1 YGGLEATWLRWC
13 DQEGKLLLTG
23 QERAEAE
30 HQRAEAERERAE
42 AERQRAEAER
52 QRAERLEAK
61 LRALGVDPTDL

>member
-1 YGGLEATWLRWC
+1 SLGVTLWAGVYGGLEATWLRWC

-23 QERAEAE
+23 Q
-30 HQRAEAERERAE
+30 ERAE